1 VRKSKKVGDQLKKH
15 LLLLLLF
22 ILAATAPQAKAQPS
36 STYYESVEL
45 SYTINADRT
54 LNAHEKYVIYN
65 SSTQTYIYT
74 ISHQIPT
81 EETDDINVWS
91 DAEILDNY
99 FEKIAEKTTITIRF
113 KLGGRKRLTYHISY
127 IADNLV
133 SGAGPIYEGKFGGI
147 ILSPQNF
154 SRKKH
159 IVEIQGLAGSKL
171 FLTNPD
177 AQILGS
183 DPPTVRYETSI
194 DAPGSFDGLEVQFC
208 TQPTYYKLTL
218 TERLTNQSTDKIDDM
233 RLDITLF
240 TEEASWQFAALVSSS
255 HQMKTMYVDNENNWH
270 GVFEVG
276 EISPGATKEL
286 QLELI
291 YEIDVYDPR
300 ISENDVGELSEA
312 SWLAAYLEP
321 DNKWESDHPLIVQA
335 ATSAVNGE
343 TNAYLAGQKI
353 VEFVVDRLNYQTQTT
368 RHGALWAY
376 LNRSGDCSEYTDL
389 SIALAR
395 AAGLPARAMYG
406 WGYSENNLGG
416 HAWVEFYLPNKG
428 WQPADPTW
436 AEAFGD
442 HFAKLNPIHLTRGIR
457 GLNSSESGLTF
468 AYRGASPEFKE
479 TVNSLILT
487 ASGAAQEYIS
497 AAEYAIGVAE
507 KLLDSSPSENLSQS
521 LQLAQQN
528 LEQAQTASNEN
539 QKILYAKRS
548 IENANEV
555 IHALGKLPEEEA
567 GFFIGGDML
576 LIFLIVA
583 FAVLAIGLIIY
594 VIR

>member
-1 VRKSKKVGDQLKKH
+1 MKKCLP
-15 LLLLLLF
+15 LLLLL
-22 ILAATAPQAKAQPS
+22 ILAVTATPANAQPS
-36 STYYESVEL
+36 STYYELVEL

-54 LNAHEKYVIYN
+54 LNAHEKYVVYN
-65 SSTQTYIYT
+65 SSLRTHTYT
-74 ISHQIPT
+74 ITHQIPT
-81 EETDDINVWS
+81 EGTDDINVWS
-91 DAEILDNY
+91 DAESLESEV
-99 FEKIAEKTTITIRF
+99 EKTAEKTTITIRF

-133 SGAGPIYEGKFGGI
+133 SGVGPIYESKFGGI
-147 ILSPQNF
+147 ILGPRDF
-154 SRKKH
+154 SHQKH
-159 IVEIQGLAGSKL
+159 IVEVQGLAGSKL

-177 AQILGS
+177 AQILEN

-194 DAPGSFDGLEVQFC
+194 DAPGSFEGLKVQFC

-233 RLDITLF
+233 RLNMILF
-240 TEEASWQFAALVSSS
+240 TKEASWQFAALTSSNY
-255 HQMKTMYVDNENNWH
+255 QVKTMYVDNENNWH

-300 ISENDVGELSEA
+300 ISENDVGALSEA
-312 SWLAAYLEP
+312 SWLTAYLEP

-335 ATSAVNGE
+335 ATSAVDGA

-376 LNRSGDCSEYTDL
+376 LNRIGDCSEYTDL
-389 SIALAR
+389 SVALAR

-442 HFAKLNPIHLTRGIR
+442 HFAKLNPIHLTRSIR
-457 GLNSSESGLTF
+457 GLNSSESNLTF
-468 AYRGASPEFKE
+468 AYRGAAPKFEE

-487 ASGAAQEYIS
+487 ASGAAQKYIN

-507 KLLDSSPSENLSQS
+507 KLLDSSPSEDLSQS

-528 LEQAQTASNEN
+528 LEQAQTASDET
-539 QKILYAKRS
+539 QKILYAKQS
-548 IENANEV
+548 VENANEV
-555 IHALGKLPEEEA
+555 IQALGNLPEEES
-567 GFFIGGDML
+567 GFFIDWDTL
-576 LIFLIVA
+576 LPVLSIACVIVVV
-583 FAVLAIGLIIY
+583 VLSIY
-594 VIR
+594 VIRKGV

>member
-1 VRKSKKVGDQLKKH
+1 MKKH

-22 ILAATAPQAKAQPS
+22 ILAATTPPAKAQPS
-36 STYYESVEL
+36 STYYELVEL

-54 LNAHEKYVIYN
+54 LDAHEKYVIYN
-65 SSTQTYIYT
+65 SSTRTYTYEIKR
-74 ISHQIPT
+74 QIAT
-81 EETDDINVWS
+81 DETYNINVWS
-91 DAEILDNY
+91 DAGSLDNY
-99 FEKIAEKTTITIRF
+99 EVEKTAEKTTITIRF

-133 SGAGPIYEGKFGGI
+133 SGAGPVYEGKFGGI
-147 ILSPQNF
+147 ILSSQNF
-154 SRKKH
+154 SHKKH
-159 IVEIQGLAGSKL
+159 IVEVQGLAGSKL
-171 FLTNPD
+171 FLTTPD
-177 AQILGS
+177 AQILES

-194 DAPGSFDGLEVQFC
+194 NAPGSFDGLKVQFC
-208 TQPTYYKLTL
+208 TQPAYYKLTL
-218 TERLTNQSTDKIDDM
+218 TERLTNQSTDKIDDV
-233 RLDITLF
+233 RLNVILF
-240 TEEASWQFAALVSSS
+240 TEKASWQFAALASSS
-255 HQMKTMYVDNENNWH
+255 YQVKTMYVDEENNWH

-276 EISPGATKEL
+276 EISSNATKEI

-321 DNKWESDHPLIVQA
+321 DNKWGSDHPLIVQA

-376 LNRSGDCSEYTDL
+376 LNRIGDCSEYTDL

-406 WGYSENNLGG
+406 WGYSKDNLIG

-436 AEAFGD
+436 AETSGD
-442 HFAKLNPIHLTRGIR
+442 YFIKLNPIHLTRNIM

-468 AYRGASPEFKE
+468 SYRGAVPEFE
-479 TVNSLILT
+479 EDVNSLVLT

-497 AAEYAIGVAE
+497 AAGYAIGVAE
-507 KLLDSSPSENLSQS
+507 KLLADSSNENLSGK

-528 LEQAQTASNEN
+528 LEQAQTASDEN
-539 QKILYAKRS
+539 QKILYAKQS

-555 IHALGKLPEEEA
+555 IRVLGKLPEEAE
-567 GFFIGGDML
+567 FFIDWDML
-576 LIFLIVA
+576 LPVLSMACVIVV
-583 FAVLAIGLIIY
+583 VLSIY
-594 VIR
+594 VIRKGV

>member
-1 VRKSKKVGDQLKKH
+1 MKKCLP
-15 LLLLLLF
+15 LLLLL
-22 ILAATAPQAKAQPS
+22 ILAVTATPAKAQPS
-36 STYYESVEL
+36 NTYYELVEL

-54 LNAHEKYVIYN
+54 LNAHEKYVVYN
-65 SSTQTYIYT
+65 SSTRTYTYEIKLQIATDEIY
-74 ISHQIPT
+74 
-81 EETDDINVWS
+81 DINVWS
-91 DAEILDNY
+91 DAESLDNY
-99 FEKIAEKTTITIRF
+99 EVEKTAEKTTITIRF

-147 ILSPQNF
+147 ILGPRDF
-154 SRKKH
+154 SHQKH

-177 AQILGS
+177 AQILEG

-233 RLDITLF
+233 RLNMILF
-240 TEEASWQFAALVSSS
+240 TEEASWQFAALTSSNY
-255 HQMKTMYVDNENNWH
+255 QVKTMYVDNENNWH

-312 SWLAAYLEP
+312 SWLTAYLEP

-335 ATSAVNGE
+335 ATSAVDGE

-353 VEFVVDRLNYQTQTT
+353 IKFVVDRLNYQTQTT

-376 LNRSGDCSEYTDL
+376 LNRMGDCSEYTDL

-406 WGYSENNLGG
+406 WGYSKDNLGG

-436 AEAFGD
+436 AETSGD
-442 HFAKLNPIHLTRGIR
+442 HFVKLNPIHLTRGIR
-457 GLNSSESGLTF
+457 GLNSSESNLTF

-487 ASGAAQEYIS
+487 ASGAAQEYIN
-497 AAEYAIGVAE
+497 AAEYAIVVAE
-507 KLLDSSPSENLSQS
+507 KLLADSPSENLSER

-528 LEQAQTASNEN
+528 LEQAQTASDETP
-539 QKILYAKRS
+539 KILYAKQS

-555 IHALGKLPEEEA
+555 IRALGKLPEETE
-567 GFFIGGDML
+567 FFIDWDTL
-576 LIFLIVA
+576 LPVLSIACVIVVV
-583 FAVLAIGLIIY
+583 VLSIY
-594 VIR
+594 VIRKGV